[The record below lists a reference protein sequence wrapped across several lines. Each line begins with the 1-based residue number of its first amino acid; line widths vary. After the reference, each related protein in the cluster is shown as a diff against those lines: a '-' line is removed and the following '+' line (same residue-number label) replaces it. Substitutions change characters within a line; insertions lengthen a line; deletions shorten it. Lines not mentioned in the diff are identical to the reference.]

1 MFIKKKKPKI
11 IVVMPAY
18 NAEKTL
24 EKTVKDLPKN
34 LVDEIILVDDASKDN
49 TVKIAKKL
57 GLSVYVHK
65 KNKGYGG
72 NQKTCYKK
80 ALKKGA
86 EIITMVHPDYQYDS
100 SLCKELVE
108 PIIKGRFDIMFG
120 SRIRTRQEALKG
132 GMPWYKYFINRFLT
146 IIENFI
152 LGVNFSEH
160 LSGFRAY
167 KKEVLETIPFINF
180 SDDFVFDQQF
190 MISAVA
196 FGFKVG
202 EIPIPVRYFS
212 ESSSIKFLRGG
223 KFLIE
228 TFFTLL
234 LYILFKMKI
243 YKSKLFDYRS
253 K

>member
-1 MFIKKKKPKI
+1 MSLKKKKLKI

-24 EKTVKDLPKN
+24 ERTVKDLPKN
-34 LVDEIILVDDASKDN
+34 FIDEIILVDDASRDN
-49 TVKIAKKL
+49 TVEIAKRL

-86 EIITMVHPDYQYDS
+86 DIVIMVHPDYQYDS

-108 PIIKGRFDIMFG
+108 PIINGRFDIMFG
-120 SRIRTRQEALKG
+120 SRIRTRKEALEG
-132 GMPWYKYFINRFLT
+132 GMPWYKYFINRLLT
-146 IIENFI
+146 ENFI

-167 KKEVLETIPFINF
+167 NKEVLKTIPFVSF

-190 MISAVA
+190 MISAIA
-196 FGFKVG
+196 FGFRVG

-212 ESSSIKFLRGG
+212 ESSSIKFLKGG
-223 KFLIE
+223 KFLIG
-228 TFFTLL
+228 TFFTLF
-234 LYILFKMKI
+234 LYILFKTKI
-243 YKSKLFDYRS
+243 YKSKIFDYR
-253 K
+253 KK